1 VERLVAWYRVGSSY
15 GALIALVLA
24 NLIPLAG
31 VIFLGWSVWQ
41 ILIIYWL
48 ENGIV
53 GLYNVLKM
61 QKAEGTDEASATVT
75 INGRRPV
82 GDAKSS
88 LIPFFCLHYGI
99 FWTVHGVFVLT
110 LPLFGASETGGE
122 SSLGTTPD
130 PLVLVIAV
138 IALLISHGV
147 SYWFNFIGGGEYKRV
162 SAAGQMFKP
171 YGRLVALHLTII
183 FGAIAISITGAA
195 IVALAILVLL
205 KLALDIGLHLAE
217 HRDLY
222 ATPPPKGAGAA

>member
-1 VERLVAWYRVGSSY
+1 
-15 GALIALVLA
+15 
-24 NLIPLAG
+24 
-31 VIFLGWSVWQ
+31 
-41 ILIIYWL
+41 
-48 ENGIV
+48 
-53 GLYNVLKM
+53 M
-61 QKAEGTDEASATVT
+61 QKAEGTDEASATLL

-82 GDAKSS
+82 GDGSGA

-110 LPLFGASETGGE
+110 LPVFGSVATGGE

-130 PLVLVIAV
+130 PGVLVVAV
-138 IALLISHGV
+138 IALLISHGI
-147 SYWFNFIGGGEYKRV
+147 SYRFNFIGGGEYKRV
-162 SAAGQMFKP
+162 SPATQMFKP

-217 HRDLY
+217 HRDSY
-222 ATPPPKGAGAA
+222 VAPTGKDARPT